1 MTYRVLVSDK
11 LSERG
16 LAILRAAE
24 GIETDVKVGL
34 SPADLAAAIGA
45 YDALIVRSATKVT
58 APVLKA
64 GSRLKVV
71 GRAGIGVDN
80 VDVQAASRNGVVVMN
95 TPDGNVV
102 TTAEHAIALMC
113 ALTRWI
119 PQATASMRTGGW
131 EKTKFQGRELFHKTL
146 GILGLGNIGKIVADR
161 ALGLRMKV
169 IAYDPFVTPERA
181 REIGVELV
189 GLDELLRRSDYLSL
203 HVPLL
208 ESTKN
213 IIDRAA
219 IEKMKPGAFLI
230 DAARGGLV
238 DEQAVADAVKSGR
251 LGGAAFDVFATEPPA
266 KDNPLLG
273 VDKIILTPHLGASTD
288 EAQENVSIAVAEQ
301 VVDFLRTGAVK
312 NAVNAPSVSPEHM
325 ATVGPYLRLAA
336 RIGSFAG
343 QVHDGGIRKIKVA
356 YHGNTANMP
365 TASITIAILKG
376 LISTM
381 LEQPVNEVN
390 APLIAKDRGI
400 EWTEEKTHSTR
411 DFAGAIAVEIEGD
424 QGKTEVMGALLGPD
438 EPRIVRLDGMRL
450 ELVPQGTI
458 ILTRHIDRPG
468 MLGKIGTVL
477 GDRGINISRLVL
489 ASPSAGTAQASI
501 SIDGPCGQD
510 VVDTLSA
517 IQGVER
523 VRVVTLA

>member
-1 MTYRVLVSDK
+1 MLVSDK

-16 LAILRAAE
+16 LAVLRAAE
-24 GIETDVKVGL
+24 GVETDVKVGL
-34 SPADLAAAIGA
+34 AQADLVACIGA
-45 YDALIVRSATKVT
+45 YDALIVRSSTKVS
-58 APVLKA
+58 ADVLRAAK
-64 GSRLKVV
+64 RLKVV

-80 VDVQAASRNGVVVMN
+80 VDVPAASRMGIVVMN

-119 PQATASMRTGGW
+119 PQATASMKSGGW

-169 IAYDPFVTPERA
+169 IAYDPFVTLERA

-203 HVPLL
+203 HVPML

-213 IIDRAA
+213 IIDRSA
-219 IEKMKPGAFLI
+219 IERMKPGAFLI

-251 LGGAAFDVFATEPPA
+251 LGGAAFDVFSAEPPA

-273 VDKIILTPHLGASTD
+273 VDKIILTPHLGASTE
-288 EAQENVSIAVAEQ
+288 EAQENVAIAVAEQ
-301 VVDFLRTGAVK
+301 VVDFLKSGAVK
-312 NAVNAPSVSPEHM
+312 NSVNAPSISPEHM

-343 QVHDGGIRKIKVA
+343 QLHEGGVRRIKMV
-356 YHGNTANMP
+356 YLGNTAAIP
-365 TASITIAILKG
+365 TAPVTIAMLKG
-376 LISTM
+376 LIATR
-381 LEQPVNEVN
+381 LDQPVNEVN
-390 APLIAKDRGI
+390 APLVAKDRGI
-400 EWTEEKTHSTR
+400 EWREEKSNVSR
-411 DFAGAIAVEIEGD
+411 EFAGAIGLEIEGD
-424 QGKTEVMGALLGPD
+424 EGRTEVMGALLGPD
-438 EPRIVRLDGMRL
+438 EPRIVRLDGTRL
-450 ELVPQGTI
+450 ELVPQGTVV
-458 ILTRHIDRPG
+458 LTRHEDRPG
-468 MLGKIGTVL
+468 MLGKIATTL
-477 GDRGINISRLVL
+477 GDRGLNISRLVL
-489 ASPSAGTAQASI
+489 AQPSKGIAQAAI
-501 SIDGPCGQD
+501 SLEVDAEAA
-510 VVDTLSA
+510 VVDALAS
-517 IQGVER
+517 IPGVQR
-523 VRVVTLA
+523 VRVVKL